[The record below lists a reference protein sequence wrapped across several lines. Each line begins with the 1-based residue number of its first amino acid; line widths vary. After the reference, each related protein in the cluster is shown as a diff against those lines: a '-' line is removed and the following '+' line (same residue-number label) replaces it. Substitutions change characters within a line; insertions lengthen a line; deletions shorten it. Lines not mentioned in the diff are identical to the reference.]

1 MQVDQRVFLAAN
13 SSVKLCCAC
22 ACTRDPHSQ
31 SVSGNV
37 HPEPVN
43 IWVCLQSP
51 SHQTC
56 SCARIAWMLFVS
68 ITSAET
74 ALALVWSIFCG
85 QMVCSRLHC
94 VPVTDSFDD
103 LWISRLYWCDESSA
117 LSRPT
122 WDTFAFCTAYPRL
135 SFPPDTFA
143 VVDNWQFCIKSGLTK
158 YLQRLPAFLCPSGIN
173 YPDIQL
179 FGACHSWVLSNIL
192 GAIF

>member
-22 ACTRDPHSQ
+22 ACMRDPHSQ

-43 IWVCLQSP
+43 IWVCLQSA

-122 WDTFAFCTAYPRL
+122 WDTCLHFAQHIHACLFLQIL
-135 SFPPDTFA
+135 SLLLTI
-143 VVDNWQFCIKSGLTK
+143 DNSALSLVSPNTSKDCQ
-158 YLQRLPAFLCPSGIN
+158 
-173 YPDIQL
+173 
-179 FGACHSWVLSNIL
+179 HSFVLL
-192 GAIF
+192 V